1 MKRYEPSAPRAA
13 LGLMALALA
22 ATAIG
27 VFVVLPAQVEAVD
40 NPASVMTTLA
50 AAQHNA
56 RAMPCSLNR
65 EDKS

>member
-13 LGLMALALA
+13 LGAMALALA

-40 NPASVMTTLA
+40 NPPAVVTTIA
-50 AAQHNA
+50 VAQHNA
-56 RAMPCSLNR
+56 RATPCSLNR